1 VGDAQ
6 AGHEKTLTGLLAALA
21 GVNVV
26 YGLGMLESGVTID
39 FGQLVMD
46 NEFAGMIKHVLHG
59 IPVDDENLAV
69 DVIHD
74 VGPLKDFLA
83 QKHTL
88 KHMNTQSQP
97 SLIDRR
103 RRSKWQELGGTDM
116 YERASARARE
126 ILETHE
132 PDPLPQDVLETIR
145 SIVEGAEEELGVDKQ
160 G

>member
-1 VGDAQ
+1 M
-6 AGHEKTLTGLLAALA
+6 A

-46 NEFAGMIKHVLHG
+46 NEFAGMIKHVLNG

-103 RRSKWQELGGTDM
+103 RRSKWQELGGTDI
-116 YERASARARE
+116 YERAAAKARE

-132 PDPLPQDVLETIR
+132 PDPLPDGVLETIR
-145 SIVEGAEEELGVDKQ
+145 SIVAGAEEELGVDK
-160 G
+160 

>member
-1 VGDAQ
+1 M
-6 AGHEKTLTGLLAALA
+6 
-21 GVNVV
+21 V

-46 NEFAGMIKHVLHG
+46 NEFAGMIKHVLNG

-74 VGPLKDFLA
+74 VGPLKDLLD

-97 SLIDRR
+97 DLIDRR
-103 RRSKWQELGGTDM
+103 IRSKWQELGGTDM
-116 YERASARARE
+116 YERASAKARE

-132 PDPLPQDVLETIR
+132 PDPLPDGVLATIR
-145 SIVEGAEEELGVDKQ
+145 SIIEGAEEELGVGK
-160 G
+160 

>member
-1 VGDAQ
+1 M
-6 AGHEKTLTGLLAALA
+6 
-21 GVNVV
+21 V

-46 NEFAGMIKHVLHG
+46 NEFAGMIKHVLNG

-74 VGPLKDFLA
+74 IGPLKDFLA
-83 QKHTL
+83 HKHTL
-88 KHMNTQSQP
+88 KHMRSQSQP

-103 RRSKWQELGGTDM
+103 RRSKWQELGGTDI
-116 YERASARARE
+116 YERASAKARE

-132 PDPLPQDVLETIR
+132 PDPLPDGVLATIR
-145 SIVEGAEEELGVDKQ
+145 SIVEGAEEELGVGKEK
-160 G
+160 

>member
-1 VGDAQ
+1 MGDAQ

-46 NEFAGMIKHVLHG
+46 NEFAGMIKHVLNG
-59 IPVDDENLAV
+59 IPVDDEHLAV

-88 KHMNTQSQP
+88 THMKSQSQP

-103 RRSKWQELGGTDM
+103 RRSKWQELGGTDI
-116 YERASARARE
+116 YERAAAKARE

-132 PDPLPQDVLETIR
+132 PDPLPEDVLATIR
-145 SIVEGAEEELGVDKQ
+145 SIIEGAEEELGVGKQ

>member
-1 VGDAQ
+1 M
-6 AGHEKTLTGLLAALA
+6 
-21 GVNVV
+21 V

-46 NEFAGMIKHVLHG
+46 NEFAGMIKHVLNG

-88 KHMNTQSQP
+88 KHMNSQSQP
-97 SLIDRR
+97 DLIDRR

-116 YERASARARE
+116 YERAAAKARE

-132 PDPLPQDVLETIR
+132 PDPLPENVLETIR
-145 SIVEGAEEELGVDKQ
+145 SIVKGAEEELGVGK
-160 G
+160 

>member
-1 VGDAQ
+1 M
-6 AGHEKTLTGLLAALA
+6 
-21 GVNVV
+21 V

-46 NEFAGMIKHVLHG
+46 NEFAGMIKHVLNG

-69 DVIHD
+69 DIIHD

-88 KHMNTQSQP
+88 KHMRSQSQP

-103 RRSKWQELGGTDM
+103 RRSKWQELGGTDI
-116 YERASARARE
+116 YERAAAKARE

-132 PDPLPQDVLETIR
+132 PDPLPDSVLVTIR
-145 SIVEGAEEELGVDKQ
+145 SIVEGAEEVGGVDK
-160 G
+160 

>member
-1 VGDAQ
+1 M
-6 AGHEKTLTGLLAALA
+6 
-21 GVNVV
+21 V

-46 NEFAGMIKHVLHG
+46 NEFAGMIKHVLNG

-88 KHMNTQSQP
+88 KHMRSQSQP
-97 SLIDRR
+97 KLIDRR
-103 RRSKWQELGGTDM
+103 RRSKWEELGKTDI
-116 YERASARARE
+116 YERASAKARE

-132 PDPLPQDVLETIR
+132 PDPLPDGVPETIR
-145 SIVEGAEEELGVDKQ
+145 SIVEGAEEELAVDKE